1 MGQLSLKV
9 KLTKANRFPVL
20 NTPIHL
26 SQRKTLLYIQMNNQT
41 TIDPKEWQLVIR
53 PKTSWFDLHLQDLWR
68 YRDLLFMFVR
78 RDFIS
83 LYKQTILGPLWFLIQ
98 PILTTA
104 MFLIIFNK
112 VAEIPTDGAPPVLF
126 YMSGLV
132 IWNYFSTC
140 LTKTA
145 STFTS
150 NAGIFGKVYFPRLIM
165 PLSNVISSLISFGI
179 QLGLLLT
186 IMGYYYLFTDSL
198 IRLNGYLL
206 LIPLLL
212 MLIAGLGLGLGI
224 IISSL
229 TTKYR
234 DLAYLVSFGVQLLMY
249 ATPVIYP
256 LSFMSGKYK
265 TFILANPITPIIEI
279 FRYSLLGVGEFSF
292 WYITYS
298 VLFTSLV
305 LLAGV
310 LIFNKV
316 EKSFM
321 DVV

>member
-1 MGQLSLKV
+1 M
-9 KLTKANRFPVL
+9 
-20 NTPIHL
+20 NTPA
-26 SQRKTLLYIQMNNQT
+26 
-41 TIDPKEWQLVIR
+41 TIDSDEWLLVIK

-68 YRDLLFMFVR
+68 YRDLLFMFVK

-83 LYKQTILGPLWFLIQ
+83 LYKQTILGPLWFIIQ
-98 PILTTA
+98 PVLTTI

-126 YMSGLV
+126 YMSGLI

-145 STFTS
+145 STFTANS
-150 NAGIFGKVYFPRLIM
+150 GIFGKVYFPRLIM
-165 PLSNVISSLISFGI
+165 PLSNVISTLISFGI
-179 QLGLLLT
+179 QLGLLFT
-186 IMGYYYLFTDSL
+186 IMLYYFFFTDSA
-198 IRLNGYLL
+198 IHLNSYIL
-206 LIPLLL
+206 LIPFLL

-256 LSFMSGKYK
+256 LSFLSGKYK
-265 TFILANPITPIIEI
+265 TIIMANPLTPMIEI
-279 FRYSLLGVGEFSF
+279 FRYSLLGVGEFNQ
-292 WYITYS
+292 WHMVYS
-298 VLFTSLV
+298 IFFTLFT
-305 LLAGV
+305 LLIGV
-310 LIFNKV
+310 LVFNRV